1 MTRLRLKYVNAV
13 HWNGRRYFYFRRKG
27 SKRTP
32 LPGLPGSAEFM
43 EAYQAALAGAAET
56 KIEIGEA
63 RTLPGSVNAA
73 IALYYKHPSFTK
85 NKAITQQTDRNIL
98 EAFRAKHGD
107 KRIALLAE
115 QHIEAMLGEKAGK
128 PAAQRNLLRVLR
140 SLLKVAV
147 KAKLRLDNP
156 ALGIELER
164 LETAGYHSW
173 SEEEL
178 RQYEAHHPVGTKA
191 RLALHLLLY
200 TATRRADVVALGPAN
215 MRNGRL
221 TFTYSK
227 NKTEMNIPVADPL
240 AVTIAA
246 TPMIGVKTFLVTDYG
261 KQFTPAGFGNW
272 FRDRCDEAGL
282 PHCTAHGMRKAFL
295 RRMAEAGCSEDY
307 IASIS
312 GHRDM
317 REIRKYVQ
325 AVNRARMAS
334 EGMAKTLAY
343 FPETGKGT

>member
-13 HWNGRRYFYFRRKG
+13 HKGGRCYFYFRRPG
-27 SKRTP
+27 FRRTP
-32 LPGLPGSAEFM
+32 LPGSAEFM

-56 KIEIGEA
+56 RIEIGEA
-63 RTLPGSVNAA
+63 RTQPGTVNAA
-73 IALYYKHPSFTK
+73 IALYYRHPSFTK
-85 NKAITQQTDRNIL
+85 NKPITQRTDRNIL
-98 EAFRAKHGD
+98 ETFRAKHGD

-115 QHIEAMLGEKAGK
+115 QHIEAMIGEKAGK

-147 KAKLRLDNP
+147 KAKLRRDNP

-173 SEEEL
+173 TEEEL
-178 RQYEAHHPVGTKA
+178 RHYEARHPVGTKA
-191 RLALHLLLY
+191 RLALALLLY
-200 TATRRADVVALGPAN
+200 TATRRADVVALGPPH

-227 NKTEMNIPVADPL
+227 NKTEMNIPVAPPL
-240 AVTIAA
+240 ADIIAA
-246 TPMIGVKTFLVTDYG
+246 TPMVGVKTFLVTEYG
-261 KQFTPAGFGNW
+261 KSFTAAGFGNW

-282 PHCTAHGMRKAFL
+282 PQCSAHGMRKAFL

-307 IASIS
+307 IAI
-312 GHRDM
+312 HRDM

-325 AVNRARMAS
+325 AANRARMAT

-343 FPETGKGT
+343 FPETGKGTS